1 METKKTILVCPMDW
15 GLGHATRMV
24 PVIEALKKKKN
35 IRIILGADNRPLE
48 FLKQRYP
55 GLEVIKF
62 PGYAP
67 RYPAKGAMVLKMIAE
82 MPEMKK
88 QADKAHLF
96 LEALIDEKKIDVVI
110 SDNRYELWSEKAK
123 TVFVTHQLNIQT
135 PRYGGVAKPALRQ
148 MIYSYIKKHDELWI
162 PDDAGDNNLS
172 GALSHIDNFPLANY
186 HFIGPLTRFQYVKPQ
201 FPEQNIDLLILLS
214 GPEPQRTILEI
225 KLKDQAFQSGLN
237 TVILQGRTEE
247 SHQIKMGNVVIF
259 SHLPDE
265 RFAGMIVKAKTII
278 CRPGYSSLMDLAWFG
293 KRAVFIPTPGQTEQE
308 FLAESL
314 KQKGLYYYQNQKE
327 FNLQKALLLSE
338 NYHGL
343 KMQNNG
349 QLLEKRIGALIENR
363 E

>member
-1 METKKTILVCPMDW
+1 MEHKKTILVCPMDW

-55 GLEVIKF
+55 ELEMIKF

-67 RYPAKGAMVLKMIAE
+67 RYPVKGAMVLKMLSE

-96 LEALIDEKKIDVVI
+96 LETLIDEMKIDLVI
-110 SDNRYELWSEKAK
+110 SDNRYELWSDKAK
-123 TVFVTHQLNIQT
+123 TVFITHQLNVQT

-148 MIYSYIKKHDELWI
+148 MIYSYIKKYDELWI
-162 PDDAGDNNLS
+162 PDVAGDNNLS
-172 GALSHIDNFPLANY
+172 GALSHISNFPLTNY

-201 FPEQNIDLLILLS
+201 LPEQNIDLLILLS

-247 SHQIKMGNVVIF
+247 SHQIKMGNVETF
-259 SHLPDE
+259 SHLPDNQ
-265 RFAGMIVKAKTII
+265 FSGMILKAKTII

-327 FNLQKALLLSE
+327 FNLQKALLQSE
-338 NYHGL
+338 NYYGL

-349 QLLEKRIGALIENR
+349 QLLEERIAALIENK